1 MVERRERPGVVLVVK
16 LGGLGVERP
25 EARAELWR
33 ALGSLHLALVARGD
47 GSGVI
52 VVHGGGEAIARHLE
66 RLGMPTVKRDG
77 IRLTPPEQM
86 REIAGVLAGK
96 VNAGLV
102 GAMVAAGVPAV
113 GLMLSSGGAL
123 RCEVTQ
129 KYGPDAGRVGE
140 IVSGE
145 GPGGDGSLIG
155 TLLGA
160 GYLPVFSSIGSAP
173 DGELVNI
180 NADDAASGVARVAGA
195 TGVVFLTD
203 VPGVR
208 GEAGTTLDEL
218 DGAEIERLIKA
229 GVIEGGMVPKVR
241 GALET
246 ARALGV
252 PVLIASFDDPGALE
266 GLASGERIGTRVIAQ
281 GAGRGEQGAGVKK
294 SEVGS

>member
-1 MVERRERPGVVLVVK
+1 MVERPDRPGVVLVVK

-25 EARAELWR
+25 EARADLWR
-33 ALGSLHLALVARGD
+33 ALGSLHLALTARRD

-123 RCEVTQ
+123 RCEVTT

-140 IVSGE
+140 IT
-145 GPGGDGSLIG
+145 GGDGSLIG
-155 TLLGA
+155 TLLEA

-180 NADDAASGVARVAGA
+180 NADDAASGVARVARA

-208 GEAGTTLDEL
+208 GEAGTTLAEL

-252 PVLIASFDDPGALE
+252 PVLIASFDDPVALE
-266 GLASGERIGTRVIAQ
+266 GLASGERVGTRVVGG
-281 GAGRGEQGAGVKK
+281 GAGRGALGAENKK